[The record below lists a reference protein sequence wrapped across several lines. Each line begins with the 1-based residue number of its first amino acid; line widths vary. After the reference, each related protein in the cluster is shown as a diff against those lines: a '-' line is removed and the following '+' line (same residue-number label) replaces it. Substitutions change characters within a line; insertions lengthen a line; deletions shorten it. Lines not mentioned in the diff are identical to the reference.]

1 MAAIWTLIDPIPP
14 KGVSMNSGIPKSV
27 ILGGLVLIAA
37 LLPQAQA
44 QTAAVPCEPS
54 AEVREALRNLPEAT
68 GTDGRAQRLQA
79 LRSLLERYPND
90 FFVHRNYQDTA
101 RYPTAKDQEA
111 VITEYR
117 ALAQK
122 HPNDPLYGYLAARAL
137 VGASTKE
144 AIPQLEKL
152 SAQVPFAGLSLV
164 NIHQAPNFK
173 DPSKA
178 RLHLEAFMKAC
189 PTTVGAFRFLR
200 SLETS
205 DFVKQNAERL
215 RALLETRSDP
225 ESLYH
230 YSTLWALEFRV
241 RPPNEHEALR
251 KQVAE
256 DVKRLRAIDPG
267 KNRSFY
273 SMLQEG
279 YKLLGDTENTKWVQD
294 QIKAKF
300 PQSAF
305 FAVYEQWRE
314 QNPYPKSS
322 DAPEKRKAYY
332 EALGKGTA
340 EWARQWPDEPYVW
353 YTRISALREA
363 EKPDLAEVEA
373 AGESLLQAVAKNTG
387 QFSFMSSIGG
397 SSFAL
402 QVADLYS
409 RKGVRADRLPELVQ
423 NGIQELDKPR
433 RGLESDLYSRP
444 DGDSENRDYNQWY
457 AWTTIA
463 DVWLRAKEKDRAR
476 EAVQRL
482 QTIVDKSKPKVDSKD
497 PDKAASQQRTYIS
510 RQQTYWHKMGE
521 LAELESS
528 KIDALTFYQNALL
541 ARPKKPDTG
550 SESAKDELAEK
561 ARALWKEFG
570 GSNEGWQAWFNRRDL
585 FGQAAAELGGLN
597 WTKKE
602 KPLPEFELADMRG
615 TKWRL
620 ANLKGKTTL
629 IGMWATW

>member
-1 MAAIWTLIDPIPP
+1 
-14 KGVSMNSGIPKSV
+14 MNSGIPKSV
-27 ILGGLVLIAA
+27 ILGCLLLIAA

-44 QTAAVPCEPS
+44 QTSAVPCDPS
-54 AEVREALRNLPEAT
+54 VEVREALRNLPEAT
-68 GTDGRAQRLQA
+68 GTDGRAQRIQA

-90 FFVHRNYQDTA
+90 FFVHRNYQDTT
-101 RYPTAKDQEA
+101 RYPTVKDQEA
-111 VITEYR
+111 MIAEYR

-122 HPNDPLYGYLAARAL
+122 HPDDPLYTYLAARAL

-144 AIPQLEKL
+144 ALPQLEKL
-152 SAQVPFAGLSLV
+152 GDRFAFAHLSLV
-164 NIHQAPNFK
+164 EIHQAPNFK
-173 DPSKA
+173 NQAKA
-178 RLHLEAFMKAC
+178 REHLEAFMKAC
-189 PTTVGAFRFLR
+189 PTTVGPFRFLL
-200 SLETS
+200 SIEPS
-205 DFVKQNAERL
+205 DFVKQSTQRL

-230 YSTLWALEFRV
+230 YSTLWSLEFRV
-241 RPPNEHEALR
+241 RPGNEHEVLR

-256 DVKRLRAIDPG
+256 DVKRLRAMDPG
-267 KNRSFY
+267 KNRNFY
-273 SMLQEG
+273 RMLEEG
-279 YKLLGDTENTKWVQD
+279 YKLLGDTEQTKWVAEQV
-294 QIKAKF
+294 KAKF

-305 FAVYEQWRE
+305 YVVFQQWRE

-332 EALGKGTA
+332 EAWGKATG
-340 EWARQWPDEPYVW
+340 EWVRQWPDEGWAWVE
-353 YTRISALREA
+353 RISALREA
-363 EKPDLAEVEA
+363 EKPDAADVEA
-373 AGESLLQAVAKNTG
+373 AGEGLLQAVAKRPNS
-387 QFSFMSSIGG
+387 FSFMSPTGG
-397 SSFAL
+397 SSFSL
-402 QVADLYS
+402 QVADFYS
-409 RKGVRADRLPELVQ
+409 KKGVRSDRLPELVQ

-433 RGLESDLYSRP
+433 TGLQSDLYSRP
-444 DGDSENRDYNQWY
+444 GGDGENQDYNQWY
-457 AWTTIA
+457 GWTTIS
-463 DVWLRAKEKDRAR
+463 DVWLRAKDKNRAR

-482 QTIVDKSKPKVDSKD
+482 QTLMEKSKPKADSKD
-497 PDKAASQQRTYIS
+497 PDKAAGQQRTYMS
-510 RQQTYWHKMGE
+510 RQQTYWHKMGQ

-541 ARPKKPDTG
+541 ARPNKPESG
-550 SESAKDELAEK
+550 SEAAKDELAEK

-585 FGQAAAELGGLN
+585 FGQLAAELGGLS